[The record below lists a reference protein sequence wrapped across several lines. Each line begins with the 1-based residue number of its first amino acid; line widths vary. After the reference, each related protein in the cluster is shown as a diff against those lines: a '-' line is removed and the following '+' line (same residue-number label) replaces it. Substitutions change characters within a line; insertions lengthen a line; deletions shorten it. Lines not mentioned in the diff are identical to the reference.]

1 MNTQSMENDLTIRPR
16 RVLYVFGG
24 VGMIVIILSFFSQYL
39 RLFPGFYNIH
49 QPYQADLVKDF
60 VLEFDFNG
68 QPGIA
73 IYYNVLILFLA
84 SGLLFVTAHLKN
96 LNKDA
101 YRFYWLALAWIVLFF
116 SIDNLAV
123 IHEKIKLLFKDQTDV
138 GGWSEYTWV
147 IVGIVFFAVLF
158 FRFWRSL
165 DNKYRFLFF
174 TSAILYFSG
183 VLGEEITRLN
193 DPTELIYSLFLT
205 VEQGLQ
211 YAGGILLIYATLLN
225 LTHVFPNFIVSI
237 KIGIDQN
244 KNK

>member
-1 MNTQSMENDLTIRPR
+1 MDTQSNENNLTIRPR
-16 RVLYVFGG
+16 RALYVFGG
-24 VGMIVIILSFFSQYL
+24 AGMIVIILSFFSQYI
-39 RLFPGFYNIH
+39 RLFPEIYSIH
-49 QPYQADLVKDF
+49 QPYQADLIKDF
-60 VLEFDFNG
+60 ILEFDFNG

-73 IYYNVLILFLA
+73 IYYNVFILLAA

-101 YRFYWLALAWIVLFF
+101 YRFYWLSLAWIVLIF
-116 SIDNLAV
+116 SIDNLA
-123 IHEKIKLLFKDQTDV
+123 IFHEKIKLLFKDKTDV

-147 IVGIVFFAVLF
+147 IVGIMIFAVLF

-165 DNKYRFLFF
+165 DKKYRFLFF
-174 TSAILYFSG
+174 ASGILYFSG
-183 VLGEEITRLN
+183 VLGEEITRFN
-193 DPTELIYSLFLT
+193 DTTELIYSLLLT